1 MYTKKNGRVSY
12 RSGKRSNFKRNNTYI
27 NKSRN
32 KGNITQQYNK
42 YLKLA
47 KEASSSGERI
57 QSELYYQYTDHYY
70 RVMVELGISFEEHDG
85 SENKSIEYKSHE
97 AEDKFSSKA
106 EDISE
111 EKNNNSKEDSQETSQ
126 ETSQEDSKE
135 DLESIESIPFI
146 SEPPKKKSTK
156 RKKASV

>member
-12 RSGKRSNFKRNNTYI
+12 RSGKRSNFKRNNTFI

-32 KGNITQQYNK
+32 KGNVTQQYNK
-42 YLKLA
+42 FLKLA
-47 KEASSSGERI
+47 KEASSSGDRI

-85 SENKSIEYKSHE
+85 SENKSIENTSPE
-97 AEDKFSSKA
+97 V
-106 EDISE
+106 E
-111 EKNNNSKEDSQETSQ
+111 EKASLKEENLLEEKDTNL
-126 ETSQEDSKE
+126 QEDTKKTSSE

-146 SEPPKKKSTK
+146 SDPPKKKSAK

>member
-32 KGNITQQYNK
+32 KGNVTQQYNK

-47 KEASSSGERI
+47 KEASSSGDRI

-70 RVMVELGISFEEHDG
+70 RVMVELGISFEEHDE
-85 SENKSIEYKSHE
+85 SENKSIENKS
-97 AEDKFSSKA
+97 AEVEEKVSSK
-106 EDISE
+106 EEELSE
-111 EKNNNSKEDSQETSQ
+111 EKNINSQEDL
-126 ETSQEDSKE
+126 QEDSKE

-146 SEPPKKKSTK
+146 SDPPKKKSTK

>member
-12 RSGKRSNFKRNNTYI
+12 RSGKRSNFKRNNNFI

-32 KGNITQQYNK
+32 KGNVTQQYNK

-47 KEASSSGERI
+47 KEASSSGDRI

-85 SENKSIEYKSHE
+85 PENKSIENKPVE
-97 AEDKFSSKA
+97 VEENASSK
-106 EDISE
+106 EEGLPE
-111 EKNNNSKEDSQETSQ
+111 EKNINL
-126 ETSQEDSKE
+126 QEDSKE

-146 SEPPKKKSTK
+146 SDPPKKKSTK

>member
-1 MYTKKNGRVSY
+1 MYIKKNGRVSY
-12 RSGKRSNFKRNNTYI
+12 RSGKRSNFKRNNTFI

-32 KGNITQQYNK
+32 KGNVTQQYNK
-42 YLKLA
+42 FLKLA
-47 KEASSSGERI
+47 KEASSSGDRI

-85 SENKSIEYKSHE
+85 SENKSTENESFEVEEKT
-97 AEDKFSSKA
+97 SSKE
-106 EDISE
+106 EDLSE
-111 EKNNNSKEDSQETSQ
+111 EKNVNLQEDSQEAA
-126 ETSQEDSKE
+126 KE

-146 SEPPKKKSTK
+146 SDPPKKKSIK

>member
-12 RSGKRSNFKRNNTYI
+12 RSGKRSNFKRNNTFI

-32 KGNITQQYNK
+32 KGNVTQQYNK
-42 YLKLA
+42 FLKLA
-47 KEASSSGERI
+47 KEASSSGDRI

-70 RVMVELGISFEEHDG
+70 RVMVELGISFEEHDDT
-85 SENKSIEYKSHE
+85 ENKSTESRSL
-97 AEDKFSSKA
+97 EDEEKTSSKE
-106 EDISE
+106 EDLSE
-111 EKNNNSKEDSQETSQ
+111 EKNVNLQENSQEDSQEATA
-126 ETSQEDSKE
+126 E

-146 SEPPKKKSTK
+146 SDPPKKKSIK

>member
-12 RSGKRSNFKRNNTYI
+12 RSGKRSNFKRNNTFI

-32 KGNITQQYNK
+32 KGNVTQQYNK

-47 KEASSSGERI
+47 KEASSSGDRI

-85 SENKSIEYKSHE
+85 SENKSIDNKSVE
-97 AEDKFSSKA
+97 VEEKTSSK
-106 EDISE
+106 EEELSE
-111 EKNNNSKEDSQETSQ
+111 EKNINSQEDL
-126 ETSQEDSKE
+126 QEDSKE

-146 SEPPKKKSTK
+146 SDPPKKKSTK

>member
-12 RSGKRSNFKRNNTYI
+12 RSSKRSNFKRNNTFI

-32 KGNITQQYNK
+32 KGNVTQQYNK
-42 YLKLA
+42 FLKLA
-47 KEASSSGERI
+47 KEASSSGDRI

-85 SENKSIEYKSHE
+85 SENKSTENKSLE
-97 AEDKFSSKA
+97 VEEKTPSKEEDL
-106 EDISE
+106 SE
-111 EKNNNSKEDSQETSQ
+111 EKNVNLQEDSQEAA
-126 ETSQEDSKE
+126 KE

-146 SEPPKKKSTK
+146 SDPPKKKSIK

>member
-12 RSGKRSNFKRNNTYI
+12 RSNKRSNFKRNNTFI

-32 KGNITQQYNK
+32 KGNVTQQYNK
-42 YLKLA
+42 FLKLA
-47 KEASSSGERI
+47 KEASSSGDRI

-85 SENKSIEYKSHE
+85 SENKSIENKSLE
-97 AEDKFSSKA
+97 VEEKVSSKE
-106 EDISE
+106 EDLLE
-111 EKNNNSKEDSQETSQ
+111 EKNIN
-126 ETSQEDSKE
+126 SQEDTQETSKE

-146 SEPPKKKSTK
+146 SEPPKKKSVK

>member
-32 KGNITQQYNK
+32 KGNVTQQYNK

-47 KEASSSGERI
+47 KEASSSGDRI

-85 SENKSIEYKSHE
+85 SENKSIENKPIE
-97 AEDKFSSKA
+97 VEEKASSK
-106 EDISE
+106 EEELPE
-111 EKNNNSKEDSQETSQ
+111 EKNINLHEDSQEN
-126 ETSQEDSKE
+126 SKE

-146 SEPPKKKSTK
+146 SDPPKKKSTK

>member
-12 RSGKRSNFKRNNTYI
+12 RSGKRSNFKRNNNFI

-32 KGNITQQYNK
+32 KGNVTQQYNK
-42 YLKLA
+42 FLKLA
-47 KEASSSGERI
+47 KEASSSGDRI

-85 SENKSIEYKSHE
+85 SENKSIENKSLE
-97 AEDKFSSKA
+97 VEEKVSSKE
-106 EDISE
+106 EDSLE
-111 EKNNNSKEDSQETSQ
+111 EKNSN
-126 ETSQEDSKE
+126 SQEDTQEASKE

-146 SEPPKKKSTK
+146 SEPPKKKSVK
-156 RKKASV
+156 RKKAEV

>member
-1 MYTKKNGRVSY
+1 MYIKKNGRVSY
-12 RSGKRSNFKRNNTYI
+12 RSGKRSNFKRNNTFI

-32 KGNITQQYNK
+32 KGNVTQQYNK

-47 KEASSSGERI
+47 KEASSSGDRI

-85 SENKSIEYKSHE
+85 FENKSTENESFEVEEKT
-97 AEDKFSSKA
+97 SSKE
-106 EDISE
+106 EDLSE
-111 EKNNNSKEDSQETSQ
+111 EKNVNLQEDSQEAA
-126 ETSQEDSKE
+126 KE

-146 SEPPKKKSTK
+146 SDPPKKKSIK

>member
-12 RSGKRSNFKRNNTYI
+12 RSGKRSNFKRNNTFV

-32 KGNITQQYNK
+32 KGNVTQQYNK
-42 YLKLA
+42 FLKLA
-47 KEASSSGERI
+47 KEASSSGDRI

-70 RVMVELGISFEEHDG
+70 RVMVELGISFEEPEG
-85 SENKSIEYKSHE
+85 YENKSIENKSLE
-97 AEDKFSSKA
+97 VEERASTKEDDS
-106 EDISE
+106 SE
-111 EKNNNSKEDSQETSQ
+111 EKNINLQEDSHEA
-126 ETSQEDSKE
+126 SKE

-146 SEPPKKKSTK
+146 SDPPKKKSTK

>member
-12 RSGKRSNFKRNNTYI
+12 RSGKRSNFKRNNTFI

-32 KGNITQQYNK
+32 KGNVTQQYNK
-42 YLKLA
+42 FLKLA
-47 KEASSSGERI
+47 KEASSSGDRI

-70 RVMVELGISFEEHDG
+70 RVMVDLGISFEEHDET
-85 SENKSIEYKSHE
+85 ENKSIENKTLE
-97 AEDKFSSKA
+97 VEDKASSKEEE
-106 EDISE
+106 EDLSK
-111 EKNNNSKEDSQETSQ
+111 EKNVDLQEDSQEAA
-126 ETSQEDSKE
+126 KE

-146 SEPPKKKSTK
+146 SDPPKKKTVK

>member
-12 RSGKRSNFKRNNTYI
+12 RSGKRSNFKRNNTFI

-32 KGNITQQYNK
+32 KGNVTQQYNK
-42 YLKLA
+42 FLKLA
-47 KEASSSGERI
+47 KEASSSGDRI

-85 SENKSIEYKSHE
+85 SENKSTENKSLE
-97 AEDKFSSKA
+97 VEEKTPSKEEDL
-106 EDISE
+106 SE
-111 EKNNNSKEDSQETSQ
+111 EKNVNLQEDSQEAA
-126 ETSQEDSKE
+126 KE

-146 SEPPKKKSTK
+146 SDPPKKKSIK

>member
-12 RSGKRSNFKRNNTYI
+12 RSGKRSNFKRNNTFI

-32 KGNITQQYNK
+32 KGNVTQQYNK

-47 KEASSSGERI
+47 KEASSSGDRI

-85 SENKSIEYKSHE
+85 SENKSIENKPVE
-97 AEDKFSSKA
+97 VEEKASSK
-106 EDISE
+106 EEELPE
-111 EKNNNSKEDSQETSQ
+111 EKNINLKEDL
-126 ETSQEDSKE
+126 QEDSKE

-146 SEPPKKKSTK
+146 SDPPKKKSTK

>member
-12 RSGKRSNFKRNNTYI
+12 RPGKRSNFKRNNTFI

-32 KGNITQQYNK
+32 KGNVTQQYNK

-47 KEASSSGERI
+47 KEASSSGDRI

-85 SENKSIEYKSHE
+85 SENKSIENKSLE
-97 AEDKFSSKA
+97 VEEKVSSKE
-106 EDISE
+106 EDLLE
-111 EKNNNSKEDSQETSQ
+111 EKNSS
-126 ETSQEDSKE
+126 SQEDTQEASKE

-146 SEPPKKKSTK
+146 SDPPKKKSAK

>member
-12 RSGKRSNFKRNNTYI
+12 RSGKRPNFKRNNTFI

-32 KGNITQQYNK
+32 KGNVTQQYNK
-42 YLKLA
+42 FLKLA
-47 KEASSSGERI
+47 KEASSSGDRI

-85 SENKSIEYKSHE
+85 FENKSIENKSLE
-97 AEDKFSSKA
+97 VEEKAPSKEEDL
-106 EDISE
+106 SE
-111 EKNNNSKEDSQETSQ
+111 EKKIN
-126 ETSQEDSKE
+126 SQEDSKE

-146 SEPPKKKSTK
+146 SDPPKKKSTK
-156 RKKASV
+156 RKKATV

>member
-12 RSGKRSNFKRNNTYI
+12 RSGKRSNFKRNNTFI

-32 KGNITQQYNK
+32 KGNVTQQYNK
-42 YLKLA
+42 FLKLA
-47 KEASSSGERI
+47 KEASSSGDRI

-85 SENKSIEYKSHE
+85 SENKSTENESFEVEEKT
-97 AEDKFSSKA
+97 SSKE
-106 EDISE
+106 EDLSE
-111 EKNNNSKEDSQETSQ
+111 EKNVNLQEDSQEAA
-126 ETSQEDSKE
+126 KE

-146 SEPPKKKSTK
+146 SDPPKKKSIK

>member
-12 RSGKRSNFKRNNTYI
+12 RSGKRSNFKRNNTFI

-32 KGNITQQYNK
+32 KGNVTQQYNK
-42 YLKLA
+42 FLKLA
-47 KEASSSGERI
+47 KEASSSGDRI

-70 RVMVELGISFEEHDG
+70 RVMVELGISFEEHDE
-85 SENKSIEYKSHE
+85 SENKSIENKT
-97 AEDKFSSKA
+97 AEVEEKVSSK
-106 EDISE
+106 EEELPE
-111 EKNNNSKEDSQETSQ
+111 EKNINSQEDL
-126 ETSQEDSKE
+126 QEDSKE

-146 SEPPKKKSTK
+146 SDPPKKKSSK

>member
-12 RSGKRSNFKRNNTYI
+12 RSGKRSNFKRNNTFI

-32 KGNITQQYNK
+32 KGNVTQQYNK
-42 YLKLA
+42 FLKLA
-47 KEASSSGERI
+47 KEASSSGDRI

-85 SENKSIEYKSHE
+85 SENKSIENKPIE
-97 AEDKFSSKA
+97 VEEKASSK
-106 EDISE
+106 EEELPE
-111 EKNNNSKEDSQETSQ
+111 EKNINLHEDSQEN
-126 ETSQEDSKE
+126 SKE
-135 DLESIESIPFI
+135 DLESIESISFI
-146 SEPPKKKSTK
+146 SDPPKKKSTK

>member
-12 RSGKRSNFKRNNTYI
+12 RSGKRSNFKRNNTFI

-32 KGNITQQYNK
+32 KGNVTQQYNK

-47 KEASSSGERI
+47 KEASSSGDRI

-85 SENKSIEYKSHE
+85 SENKSIENTPIEIVEK
-97 AEDKFSSKA
+97 ASSK
-106 EDISE
+106 EEELPE
-111 EKNNNSKEDSQETSQ
+111 EKNINLHEDSQEN
-126 ETSQEDSKE
+126 SKE
-135 DLESIESIPFI
+135 DLESIESISFI
-146 SEPPKKKSTK
+146 SDPPKKKSTK

>member
-1 MYTKKNGRVSY
+1 MYIKKNGRVSY
-12 RSGKRSNFKRNNTYI
+12 RSGKRSNFKRSNTFI

-32 KGNITQQYNK
+32 KGNVTQQYNK

-47 KEASSSGERI
+47 KEASSSGDRI

-70 RVMVELGISFEEHDG
+70 RVMVELGISFEEQDG
-85 SENKSIEYKSHE
+85 SENKSIENKSLE
-97 AEDKFSSKA
+97 VEDKASSKE
-106 EDISE
+106 EDLLE
-111 EKNNNSKEDSQETSQ
+111 EKNIDSKEDIQKASS
-126 ETSQEDSKE
+126 E

>member
-12 RSGKRSNFKRNNTYI
+12 RSGKRSNFKRNNSFI
-27 NKSRN
+27 NNKSRN
-32 KGNITQQYNK
+32 KGNVTQQYNK

-47 KEASSSGERI
+47 KEASSSGDRI

-70 RVMVELGISFEEHDG
+70 RLMVEMGISFEEHDG
-85 SENKSIEYKSHE
+85 PENKSIENKSVE
-97 AEDKFSSKA
+97 VEEKTSSK
-106 EDISE
+106 EEELPE
-111 EKNNNSKEDSQETSQ
+111 EKNINLQEDSL
-126 ETSQEDSKE
+126 EDSKE

-146 SEPPKKKSTK
+146 SDPPKKKSTK

>member
-12 RSGKRSNFKRNNTYI
+12 RSGKRSNFKRNNTYV

-32 KGNITQQYNK
+32 KGNVTQQYNK

-47 KEASSSGERI
+47 KEASSSGDRI

-70 RVMVELGISFEEHDG
+70 RVMVELGISFEDNDG
-85 SENKSIEYKSHE
+85 SENKSIENKPIE
-97 AEDKFSSKA
+97 VEEKASSK
-106 EDISE
+106 EENSSE
-111 EKNNNSKEDSQETSQ
+111 EKNINLSEDSQET
-126 ETSQEDSKE
+126 SKE
-135 DLESIESIPFI
+135 DLESIESVPFI
-146 SEPPKKKSTK
+146 SDPPKKKNVK

>member
-12 RSGKRSNFKRNNTYI
+12 RSGKRSNFKRNNTFI

-32 KGNITQQYNK
+32 KGNVTQQYNK
-42 YLKLA
+42 FLKLA
-47 KEASSSGERI
+47 KEASSSGDRI

-70 RVMVELGISFEEHDG
+70 RVMVELGISFEEHDS
-85 SENKSIEYKSHE
+85 SENKSTESKSLE
-97 AEDKFSSKA
+97 VEEKTSSKE
-106 EDISE
+106 EDLSE
-111 EKNNNSKEDSQETSQ
+111 EKNII
-126 ETSQEDSKE
+126 SQEDSKE

-146 SEPPKKKSTK
+146 SDPPKKKSTK

>member
-12 RSGKRSNFKRNNTYI
+12 RSNKRSNFKRNNTYV

-32 KGNITQQYNK
+32 KGNVTQQYNK

-47 KEASSSGERI
+47 KEASSSGDRI

-70 RVMVELGISFEEHDG
+70 RVMVELGISFEEHEG
-85 SENKSIEYKSHE
+85 SENKSLENKTIEVEEK
-97 AEDKFSSKA
+97 DSSK
-106 EDISE
+106 EEELSE
-111 EKNNNSKEDSQETSQ
+111 EKNLISQDNSPEVP
-126 ETSQEDSKE
+126 KE

-146 SEPPKKKSTK
+146 SDPPKKKSTK
-156 RKKASV
+156 RKKVPV

>member
-12 RSGKRSNFKRNNTYI
+12 RSGKRSNFKRNNTFI
-27 NKSRN
+27 NKARN
-32 KGNITQQYNK
+32 KGNVTQQYNK
-42 YLKLA
+42 FLKLA
-47 KEASSSGERI
+47 KEASSSGDRI

-85 SENKSIEYKSHE
+85 SENKSTENESFEVEEKT
-97 AEDKFSSKA
+97 SSKE
-106 EDISE
+106 EDLSE
-111 EKNNNSKEDSQETSQ
+111 EKNVNLQEDSQEAA
-126 ETSQEDSKE
+126 KE

-146 SEPPKKKSTK
+146 SDPPKKKSIK

>member
-12 RSGKRSNFKRNNTYI
+12 RSGKRSNFKRNNTFI

-32 KGNITQQYNK
+32 KGNVTQQYNK
-42 YLKLA
+42 FLKLA
-47 KEASSSGERI
+47 KEASSSGDRI

-85 SENKSIEYKSHE
+85 SENKSIENKSVE
-97 AEDKFSSKA
+97 VEEKTSSK
-106 EDISE
+106 EEELSE
-111 EKNNNSKEDSQETSQ
+111 EKNINSQEDL
-126 ETSQEDSKE
+126 QEDSKE
-135 DLESIESIPFI
+135 DLESIESISFI
-146 SEPPKKKSTK
+146 SDPPKKKSTK

>member
-1 MYTKKNGRVSY
+1 MYIKKNGRVSY
-12 RSGKRSNFKRNNTYI
+12 RSGKRSNFKRNNNFI

-32 KGNITQQYNK
+32 KGNVTQQYNK
-42 YLKLA
+42 FLKLA
-47 KEASSSGERI
+47 KEASSSGDRI

-85 SENKSIEYKSHE
+85 SENKSTENESFEVEEKT
-97 AEDKFSSKA
+97 SSKE
-106 EDISE
+106 EDLSE
-111 EKNNNSKEDSQETSQ
+111 EKNVNLQEDSQEAA
-126 ETSQEDSKE
+126 KE

-146 SEPPKKKSTK
+146 SDPPKKKSTK

>member
-12 RSGKRSNFKRNNTYI
+12 RSGKRSNFKRNNTFI

-32 KGNITQQYNK
+32 KGNVTQQYNK
-42 YLKLA
+42 FLKLA
-47 KEASSSGERI
+47 KEASSSGDRI

-85 SENKSIEYKSHE
+85 SENKSIDNKTIEVEEK
-97 AEDKFSSKA
+97 ASSK
-106 EDISE
+106 EEELSE
-111 EKNNNSKEDSQETSQ
+111 EKNINL
-126 ETSQEDSKE
+126 QEDSKE
-135 DLESIESIPFI
+135 DLESIESVPFI
-146 SEPPKKKSTK
+146 SDPPKKKSTK